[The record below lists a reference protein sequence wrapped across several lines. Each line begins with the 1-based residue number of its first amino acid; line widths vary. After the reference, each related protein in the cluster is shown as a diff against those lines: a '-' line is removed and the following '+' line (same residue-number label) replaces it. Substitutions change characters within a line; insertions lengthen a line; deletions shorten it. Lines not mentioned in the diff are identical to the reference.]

1 MKSVVTGVAGFIGSH
16 LAEELVQKGH
26 EVVGIDSFTEF
37 YPRQIKENNLFTI
50 QNKKEF
56 RLIEGRLQDL
66 NLEQV
71 LSGADYIFHLAAQ
84 AGVRTSWGENFADYV
99 DNNIMATQ
107 ALLESCKKL
116 HLKKLVYAS
125 SSSVYGEVDELPM
138 REDMKLRP
146 ISPYGV
152 TKLAGEQLSSLYHT
166 NYRLPVIIL
175 RYFTVYGP
183 RQRPDMAF
191 HRFLRAAINGET
203 IVIYGDGS
211 QTRDFTYISD
221 AVRATLAAADKGGAG
236 KVYNVAGG
244 NRLSLKEALGVV
256 EQVLGEK
263 LKIRWDD
270 FHRGDVHHTYA
281 DTTRAKRYLHFIPQV
296 DLEVGIKQQY
306 QWMLSDLEGIEG
318 D

>member
-26 EVVGIDSFTEF
+26 KVVGIDSFTEF
-37 YPRQIKENNLFTI
+37 YPRQLKENNLFAL

-56 RLIEGRLQDL
+56 RLIEGKLQDL

-84 AGVRTSWGENFADYV
+84 AGVRTSWGEKFADYV
-99 DNNIMATQ
+99 DNNIVASQ
-107 ALLESCKKL
+107 VLLESCKKL
-116 HLKKLVYAS
+116 PLKKLVYAS

-138 REDMKLRP
+138 REDMKLSP

-152 TKLAGEQLSSLYHT
+152 TKLACEQLSSVYHK
-166 NYRLPVIIL
+166 NYRIPVVIL

-203 IVIYGDGS
+203 IVVYGDGS

-221 AVRATLAAADKGGAG
+221 AIEATLAAAEKGKAG
-236 KVYNVAGG
+236 KVYNVGGG
-244 NRLSLKEALGVV
+244 NRVSLKEALGVIK
-256 EQVLGEK
+256 QVVGEK
-263 LKIRWDD
+263 LKVKWDD
-270 FHRGDVHHTYA
+270 FHHGDILHTYA
-281 DTTRAKRYLHFIPQV
+281 DTARAKRALHFIPQV

-306 QWMLSDLEGIEG
+306 QWMLSG
-318 D
+318 